1 MMSLD
6 AAQAPRLV
14 AWEVT
19 RACDLACLHCRAV
32 AQPHADPRQ
41 LSTDEAFRL
50 VDEIAAFR
58 QPVILILTGGDPLKR
73 SDIFAIAERASRA
86 GLRVVMSPSGTQ
98 VTPASVAEMKRVGV
112 QRISVSLDGSTSAL
126 HDVFRRVPG
135 AFEQA
140 TASLAYAREG
150 GLPFQINT
158 TVTRHNRHDLA
169 EMLRLAVEIGAVTWD
184 VFMLVPTGRGKVQM
198 EITPAE
204 YEETLH
210 FVYEASQT
218 APIQVK
224 MTCAPHYKR
233 IQVQER
239 RRSGTKR
246 IPPHAAHGFSRGCMA
261 GFGFCFVSHI
271 GEVGGCGYLP
281 LLAGNVRQAPLT
293 EIYRESPLFKSIR
306 DANLLQGRCGI
317 CEYRLLCGGC
327 RARALGATGNYLDE
341 EPFCTYQPNPSAP
354 RELVN
359 VEGLLAQTV
368 AHEGREELIV
378 HRDRVP
384 PAQ

>member
-1 MMSLD
+1 MQGSVT
-6 AAQAPRLV
+6 QAPRLV

-50 VDEIAAFR
+50 VDTIATFR
-58 QPVILILTGGDPLKR
+58 PPVILILTGGDPLKR
-73 SDIFAIAERASRA
+73 PDIFTVAARASQA
-86 GLRVVMSPSGTQ
+86 GLRVVMSPSGTH
-98 VTPASVAEMKRVGV
+98 VTPASVAELKRAGV
-112 QRISVSLDGSTSAL
+112 QRISVSLDGSAPAL
-126 HDVFRRVPG
+126 HDSFRQVPG

-140 TASLAYAREG
+140 IASLAYTREG
-150 GLPFQINT
+150 GLPFQVNT

-169 EMLRLAVEIGAVTWD
+169 DMLRLAVDLGAATWD

-198 EITPAE
+198 EITPEE
-204 YEETLH
+204 YEETLQW
-210 FVYEASQT
+210 VYGASQG

-239 RRSGTKR
+239 RRQPAGTR
-246 IPPHAAHGFSRGCMA
+246 PAPAAHGFSRGCMA
-261 GFGFCFVSHI
+261 GVGFCFVSHI

-293 EIYRESPLFKSIR
+293 EIYRESALFKSIR
-306 DANLLQGRCGI
+306 DAELLQGRCGI

-327 RARALGATGNYLDE
+327 RARALGATGNYLGE
-341 EPFCTYQPNPSAP
+341 EPFCTYQPDPRAP
-354 RELVN
+354 RELIN
-359 VEGLLAQTV
+359 VEDLLSRAQP
-368 AHEGREELIV
+368 HEGRLEAVPNKDFI
-378 HRDRVP
+378 P
-384 PAQ
+384 PAF